1 MWKVLQAKRIG
12 GAPTSTVL
20 SGRHLFARRRGTYRV
35 SANSGRQGVSRDE
48 MKDVFFDD
56 TSNLESDA
64 REEITFTGW
73 LTDMILRGVF
83 EPLDEYAE

>member
-1 MWKVLQAKRIG
+1 LAVLQHPPCSLAGIYSHVDEGPIAYRR
-12 GAPTSTVL
+12 TL
-20 SGRHLFARRRGTYRV
+20 DGRVFRA
-35 SANSGRQGVSRDE
+35 DE

-64 REEITFTGW
+64 REEITFTGR

>member
-1 MWKVLQAKRIG
+1 VFRA
-12 GAPTSTVL
+12 
-20 SGRHLFARRRGTYRV
+20 
-35 SANSGRQGVSRDE
+35 DE

-56 TSNLESDA
+56 TSNLESDG

>member
-1 MWKVLQAKRIG
+1 MVGIYSHVDQGPIAYRRI
-12 GAPTSTVL
+12 L
-20 SGRHLFARRRGTYRV
+20 DGRVFRA
-35 SANSGRQGVSRDE
+35 DE

-56 TSNLESDA
+56 TSNLESDG

>member
-1 MWKVLQAKRIG
+1 MGPSTCAEPG
-12 GAPTSTVL
+12 GLRAGGQQRRASTV
-20 SGRHLFARRRGTYRV
+20 
-35 SANSGRQGVSRDE
+35 
-48 MKDVFFDD
+48 
-56 TSNLESDA
+56 SNLESDA